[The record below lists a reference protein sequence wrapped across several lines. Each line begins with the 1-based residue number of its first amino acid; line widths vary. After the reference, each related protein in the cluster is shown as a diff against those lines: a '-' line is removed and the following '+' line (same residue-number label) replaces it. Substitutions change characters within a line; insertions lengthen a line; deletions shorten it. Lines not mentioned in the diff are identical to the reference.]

1 MSRLAHEQ
9 QVAELVFKLHGR
21 SVAPRL
27 VELGPLFMQLLE
39 HLLGILPIEPHRR
52 GARGIASRTS

>member
-39 HLLGILPIEPHRR
+39 HLLGFSQSNPTAA
-52 GARGIASRTS
+52 AREA